1 MTKKSTPDYIYNCS
15 TGSEEELSEK
25 QGNVHQT
32 ISLSS
37 PTRNTRRGRPQR
49 YPHSNEL
56 PSNVTPDETSRLQ
69 EQLSL
74 AEEKIKQLNLTL
86 SRTRVQLSRTA
97 SINARRRVRL

>member
-1 MTKKSTPDYIYNCS
+1 LTKKSTPDYINNCS

-37 PTRNTRRGRPQR
+37 PTQNTRRGRPRR

-74 AEEKIKQLNLTL
+74 AEKKN
-86 SRTRVQLSRTA
+86 
-97 SINARRRVRL
+97 